1 LGGDEFAILQTEMSD
16 LSGSTALASKIHSVL
31 AVPYQIGANEL
42 HLSASIGISIYTD
55 QTAGPDELLAQA
67 DLALYRAKGEGRDQ
81 YRFHSEDLDR
91 EIRERVTLTEDLRQ
105 ALAKNELELY
115 YQPQVELSTGRIA
128 GIEALIRW
136 NHPKLGLLKPAAF
149 IPIMEKTDLIVA
161 LGQWVLDHACEQ
173 MNTWRRAGIAPQ
185 TFAVNLSLS
194 QLRTGDEFV
203 QSVTTTLMKWG
214 LFPKDL
220 ELDVTESMLAHVTLT
235 QNHVLDRLQ
244 LLGMKIAIDDF
255 GTQYSTLDY
264 LKTYR
269 VSRVKIP
276 RAMFDAATHH
286 DQKYS
291 PMVRAIM
298 GLARELNIEVVAQ
311 GVENEAQRELLTAG
325 PSTIKVQG
333 YYCSAPVPASDATEL
348 LRQSLIEPPLL
359 QSAVSAVAE

>member
-1 LGGDEFAILQTEMSD
+1 MTDITERKGSEERIALLARTDSLTGLINRATFIDNLRQAFAAARRGTGGFAVLYIDLDHFKDVNDTLGHAAGDLLLKSAAERLKRNTRESDFVARLGGDEFGILQTEMSD

-31 AVPYQIGANEL
+31 AVPYQLAANEL
-42 HLSASIGISIYTD
+42 HLSASIGISIYSD

-67 DLALYRAKGEGRDQ
+67 DLALYGAKGEGRDQ

-128 GIEALIRW
+128 GMEALVRW

-149 IPIMEKTDLIVA
+149 IPIMEKTDVTVA

-173 MNTWRRAGIAPQ
+173 MNTWRKVGIAPQ

-235 QNHVLDRLQ
+235 KNDVLDRLQ

-255 GTQYSTLDY
+255 GTQYS
-264 LKTYR
+264 R
-269 VSRVKIP
+269 
-276 RAMFDAATHH
+276 
-286 DQKYS
+286 
-291 PMVRAIM
+291 
-298 GLARELNIEVVAQ
+298 
-311 GVENEAQRELLTAG
+311 
-325 PSTIKVQG
+325 STI
-333 YYCSAPVPASDATEL
+333 
-348 LRQSLIEPPLL
+348 
-359 QSAVSAVAE
+359 